1 MLPFQIGRI
10 WIKGTF
16 SHSRLAM
23 STTEPSIPARR
34 NCLATSPNGLIL
46 RTAYEPP
53 RQLHELGRAGL
64 DSHSPDY
71 SGLVRSKEIA
81 GARPRNGSGGQG
93 VSKSKGR
100 IQRRTPQGRKV

>member
-10 WIKGTF
+10 RVKGRF

-23 STTEPSIPARR
+23 STTELSIPAQW

-64 DSHSPDY
+64 NCHPAHY
-71 SGLVRSKEIA
+71 PGLVRSKETA

-100 IQRRTPQGRKV
+100 IQRRTPQGWKV